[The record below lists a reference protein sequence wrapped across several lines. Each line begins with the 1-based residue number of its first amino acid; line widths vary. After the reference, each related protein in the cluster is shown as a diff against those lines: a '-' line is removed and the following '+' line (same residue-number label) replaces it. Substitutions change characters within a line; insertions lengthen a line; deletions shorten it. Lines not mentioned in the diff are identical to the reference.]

1 MIFFFLFTCLNFP
14 WRNLWIRKIDKD
26 DAEMLRSVSFLL
38 TSDRPLYWSKLTFYN
53 CFQAIWSQMLRQ
65 SSKNSAFK
73 SVNWVWF
80 LGAEMK
86 VPYSLKW
93 ASDSGGE
100 YGYLQKNGERYDPNC
115 FCTFKYIEPVT
126 PKVQSIWSYDVYWQ
140 MFSLNPFEFGLSP
153 IFTSLPNEA
162 FFGYQE
168 YQNHFF
174 VISLVCEHEMN
185 LKGAL
190 GHSEAESL
198 S

>member
-1 MIFFFLFTCLNFP
+1 MFYVIVKIVTWIEIWKETHLSNFCRHFRKREKIYRYMAQLFWKYRKFFGKFFPWFFFLFTCLNFP

-53 CFQAIWSQMLRQ
+53 CFQAIWSQMPRQ

-100 YGYLQKNGERYDPNC
+100 YVSTEKQWEIR
-115 FCTFKYIEPVT
+115 
-126 PKVQSIWSYDVYWQ
+126 S
-140 MFSLNPFEFGLSP
+140 
-153 IFTSLPNEA
+153 
-162 FFGYQE
+162 
-168 YQNHFF
+168 
-174 VISLVCEHEMN
+174 
-185 LKGAL
+185 
-190 GHSEAESL
+190 
-198 S
+198 

>member
-1 MIFFFLFTCLNFP
+1 MAQLFWKYRKFFGKFFPWFFFLFTCLNFP

-53 CFQAIWSQMLRQ
+53 CFQAIWSQMPRQ

-73 SVNWVWF
+73 SVNERQTV
-80 LGAEMK
+80 E
-86 VPYSLKW
+86 VST
-93 ASDSGGE
+93 
-100 YGYLQKNGERYDPNC
+100 YLQKNSERYDPNC